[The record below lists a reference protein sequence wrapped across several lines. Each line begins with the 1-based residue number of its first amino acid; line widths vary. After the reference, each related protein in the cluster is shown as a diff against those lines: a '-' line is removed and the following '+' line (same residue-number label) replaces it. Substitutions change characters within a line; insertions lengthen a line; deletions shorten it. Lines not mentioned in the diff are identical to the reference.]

1 MALPGDP
8 PPFPKID
15 EESIERVL
23 DRVDALL
30 ARGRPPAAAPVPA
43 PPPPDFPVLTE
54 VVPEP
59 PRPPTAQDLMLDQ
72 IENELRIELL
82 GQMGPELER
91 LIETRV
97 HARLETAV
105 EELMTR
111 TRDQLVA
118 EVRRAVREVL
128 GQVIGDEV
136 RRLQSDRSPQG

>member
-1 MALPGDP
+1 
-8 PPFPKID
+8 
-15 EESIERVL
+15 
-23 DRVDALL
+23 
-30 ARGRPPAAAPVPA
+30 
-43 PPPPDFPVLTE
+43 VLTE

-136 RRLQSDRSPQG
+136 RRLQSDRAPRG

>member
-1 MALPGDP
+1 MAEPSEYP
-8 PPFPKID
+8 RID

-30 ARGRPPAAAPVPA
+30 ARGRPAAPPVAPA
-43 PPPPDFPVLTE
+43 PATEFPVLTE

-59 PRPPTAQDLMLDQ
+59 PKPPTPQDLMLNE

-82 GQMGPELER
+82 NQMGPELER

-97 HARLETAV
+97 HERLDATVAD
-105 EELMTR
+105 LMIR
-111 TRDQLVA
+111 TRDQLVT

-136 RRLQSDRSPQG
+136 QRLQRDRGLRNPNE